1 MATDRNNEINI
12 LFEVSTAMASDV
24 LLPLAR
30 ACTRNS
36 IRWACFFTGDGVKNL
51 TKNEVKEM
59 MSGAVKAVVCE
70 ASWELHMGDD
80 SSPVELGSQTNNSTL
95 VGSATRVV
103 SL

>member
-51 TKNEVKEM
+51 TNNEVKEM
-59 MSGAVKAVVCE
+59 MSGAVKAVV
-70 ASWELHMGDD
+70 LMTMTMGLIGTSKRI
-80 SSPVELGSQTNNSTL
+80 SSQSYINRSTL
-95 VGSATRVV
+95 LGERDSVMR
-103 SL
+103 